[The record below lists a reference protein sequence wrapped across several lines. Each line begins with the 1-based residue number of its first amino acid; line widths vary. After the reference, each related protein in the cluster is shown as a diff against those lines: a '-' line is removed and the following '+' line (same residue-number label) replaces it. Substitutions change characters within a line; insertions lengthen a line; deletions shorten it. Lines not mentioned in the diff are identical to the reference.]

1 MIRLAIASTV
11 LTLGVVSAA
20 YAVAPAAPPAGAT
33 AATAAQKVVEVYVG
47 GGYYRPRYHPR
58 YYPRYGYYPWYRPYA
73 FGGPFYEPLPPVVVI
88 TQPPP
93 QPVWTGA
100 GVIWMFPGGAP
111 Q

>member
-1 MIRLAIASTV
+1 MIRLAIASAA
-11 LTLGVVSAA
+11 LTLGLASAA
-20 YAVAPAAPPAGAT
+20 YAIAPTAPLAGAT
-33 AATAAQKVVEVYVG
+33 RAPQAQKVVEVYVG
-47 GGYYRPRYHPR
+47 GGYYRPR

-73 FGGPFYEPLPPVVVI
+73 FGGPFYEPPPPVVVV